1 MSAAVLFLDIR
12 AAYYRVIRQL
22 VSSVSP
28 QEGIA
33 RLLLYFDLG
42 TTRPDDLLHELN
54 EEAAAAD
61 IGVPEDLQEL
71 LAEATSSTWFTTI
84 FRSELHE
91 SLAGSRP
98 GDGLA
103 DIIFAMIFR
112 RIIAKVKQDV
122 LEHFEI
128 EDEEEIQDYK
138 LFYDINPPK
147 RDHPQYWTSFGR
159 TIWRR

>member
-61 IGVPEDLQEL
+61 IGVYQKICKSFWQRRR
-71 LAEATSSTWFTTI
+71 AV
-84 FRSELHE
+84 RG
-91 SLAGSRP
+91 SLRFFVRNYTKALRVPVRGT
-98 GDGLA
+98 DW
-103 DIIFAMIFR
+103 
-112 RIIAKVKQDV
+112 RI
-122 LEHFEI
+122 
-128 EDEEEIQDYK
+128 
-138 LFYDINPPK
+138 
-147 RDHPQYWTSFGR
+147 SFSQ
-159 TIWRR
+159 

>member
-1 MSAAVLFLDIR
+1 M
-12 AAYYRVIRQL
+12 
-22 VSSVSP
+22 
-28 QEGIA
+28 
-33 RLLLYFDLG
+33 
-42 TTRPDDLLHELN
+42 
-54 EEAAAAD
+54 
-61 IGVPEDLQEL
+61 
-71 LAEATSSTWFTTI
+71 
-84 FRSELHE
+84 
-91 SLAGSRP
+91 
-98 GDGLA
+98 A